1 MVGQTILHYQLL
13 EAIGAGGMGQIYKAE
28 DTRLH
33 RIVALKVL
41 PPGLASDPDR
51 RKRFLQEAQAA
62 SALNHPNIVTL
73 FDIVTDGDT
82 QCIVMEYVPGSTLR
96 AVTPPGGL
104 AVSQALQYATQIASA
119 LNTAHAAGII
129 HRDLKPS
136 NIMITPTGVVKI
148 LDFGLAKWVNPGTS
162 SDEATI
168 EQTQLT
174 KEGSIIGTVSY
185 MSPEQAEGKRVDAR
199 SDIFSFGSVMYE
211 MVTGRRA
218 FEGSSGISTLSSIL
232 RDEVQPIYELSPE
245 VPPLFEQVILRCL
258 PKDPDARWPS
268 MKQIESAL
276 ITLQRQLDPNGPY
289 TPPPISQ
296 APTETQIMSPI
307 VAAHATPARA
317 KGGSSTKEL
326 PALPSKVDGKPAAK
340 KPASGKQAAQHA
352 AEGESKSSSSMTV
365 LVLLLVGAVVVASAG
380 AGAWIWWKNQHRPAP
395 PFQAQVATPPEVST
409 PAPAPAAAA
418 PENPP
423 PAAVPETP
431 APDAA
436 PPAAQTQAAPVTP
449 KPRKTAPKSSPA
461 PAPAQ
466 FAPVAPPPAAAPA
479 PKAAEVAPPPVPKP
493 VPSVAPVV
501 ITPVTVNDALPFRIA
516 LSEDVPAD
524 SAEGQA
530 LTFTALD
537 DFEVGGK
544 TIVAKGARITGAIA
558 SEKGKKKFLGM
569 GGSKMTFELHQADAV
584 DGKKL
589 NVRAMAG
596 RAKEGPTTRPFD
608 TGRGSKPKGQVAAQG
623 TEYIAYVDG
632 DQIVG
637 VHK

>member
-1 MVGQTILHYQLL
+1 MLGQTILHYQLL

-41 PPGLASDPDR
+41 PPGLAADPER

-73 FDIVTDGDT
+73 FDIVTDGET
-82 QCIVMEYVPGSTLR
+82 QCIVMEYVPGNTLR
-96 AVTPPGGL
+96 AVIPPGGL

-136 NIMITPTGVVKI
+136 NIMVTPTGVIKI
-148 LDFGLAKWVNPGTS
+148 LDFGLAKWVGPAPS
-162 SDEATI
+162 SEQATI

-218 FEGSSGISTLSSIL
+218 FEGSSGISTLSAIL
-232 RDEVQPIYELSPE
+232 RDEVKPIYELAPE

-276 ITLQRQLDPNGPY
+276 ITLQRQLDPAGPY
-289 TPPPISQ
+289 APPFAAEASEIHAAAATQVTPSALSPSAAAPAAPGPAPATSAKIPP
-296 APTETQIMSPI
+296 
-307 VAAHATPARA
+307 AAAKPPASKA
-317 KGGSSTKEL
+317 V
-326 PALPSKVDGKPAAK
+326 PAAASKPAARK
-340 KPASGKQAAQHA
+340 AAAS
-352 AEGESKSSSSMTV
+352 STLV
-365 LVLLLVGAVVVASAG
+365 LVLLLVGVVLVASAG
-380 AGAWIWWKNQHRPAP
+380 AGAWIWWKNQHRQP
-395 PFQAQVATPPEVST
+395 PPYQAQVMA
-409 PAPAPAAAA
+409 
-418 PENPP
+418 
-423 PAAVPETP
+423 
-431 APDAA
+431 
-436 PPAAQTQAAPVTP
+436 
-449 KPRKTAPKSSPA
+449 
-461 PAPAQ
+461 
-466 FAPVAPPPAAAPA
+466 PPAAAPA
-479 PKAAEVAPPPVPKP
+479 PTPVPENPPPEATPAAPPPEATPAAPVEATAPKPPRKTATKKSPMPQPSQLPPVVPPAATTIPPKEDEAPAVPVPKP
-493 VPSVAPVV
+493 APKSAPVV
-501 ITPVTVNDALPFRIA
+501 LTPVTVNDALPFRIA
-516 LSEDVPAD
+516 LAQDVPAD
-524 SAEGQA
+524 SEEGQA
-530 LTFTALD
+530 LTFTVLE
-537 DFEVGGK
+537 DFQMGGK
-544 TIVAKGARITGAIA
+544 TVIAKGAKVAGAIA

-569 GGSKMTFELHQADAV
+569 GGGKMTFELQRVDAI

-596 RAKEGPTTRPFD
+596 RAKEGPTTRSFD
-608 TGRGSKPKGQVAAQG
+608 TGRGSKPKGLAAAQG

-632 DQIVG
+632 DQIVSIR
-637 VHK
+637 K

>member
-1 MVGQTILHYQLL
+1 MLGQTILHYQVL

-41 PPGLASDPDR
+41 PPSLAADPER

-73 FDIVTDGDT
+73 FDIVSDGDT
-82 QCIVMEYVPGSTLR
+82 QCIAMEYVPGNTLR
-96 AVTPPGGL
+96 AVIPPGGL

-136 NIMITPTGVVKI
+136 NIMVTPTGVIKI
-148 LDFGLAKWVNPGTS
+148 LDFGLAKWVGPAPS
-162 SDEATI
+162 SEQPTI
-168 EQTQLT
+168 EQAQLT

-218 FEGSSGISTLSSIL
+218 FEGSSGISTLSAIL
-232 RDEVQPIYELSPE
+232 RDEVKPIYELAPE

-276 ITLQRQLDPNGPY
+276 ITLQRQLDPAGPY
-289 TPPPISQ
+289 APPFAAEASEIHAAAATKVTPAALSPGAA
-296 APTETQIMSPI
+296 AP
-307 VAAHATPARA
+307 AAPARAATPAPGTSTKVPPAAA
-317 KGGSSTKEL
+317 KTPASKAVPAAGAKPSPGKAASSST
-326 PALPSKVDGKPAAK
+326 
-340 KPASGKQAAQHA
+340 
-352 AEGESKSSSSMTV
+352 
-365 LVLLLVGAVVVASAG
+365 LVLLLLLVGVVLVASSG
-380 AGAWIWWKNQHRPAP
+380 AGAWIWWKNQHRQP
-395 PFQAQVATPPEVST
+395 PPYQAQVMAPPVA
-409 PAPAPAAAA
+409 APAPAAI

-423 PAAVPETP
+423 PE
-431 APDAA
+431 AA
-436 PPAAQTQAAPVTP
+436 PAATPPPEAAPAAPAEATAPKT
-449 KPRKTAPKSSPA
+449 PRKTATKKPPIPPPS
-461 PAPAQ
+461 Q
-466 FAPVAPPPAAAPA
+466 LAPVVPPAATALPPKEDEAPAVPA
-479 PKAAEVAPPPVPKP
+479 PKQAPK
-493 VPSVAPVV
+493 SAPIVL
-501 ITPVTVNDALPFRIA
+501 TPVTVNDALPFRVA
-516 LSEDVPAD
+516 LAQDVPAD
-524 SAEGQA
+524 SEEGQA
-530 LTFTALD
+530 LSFTVLE
-537 DFEVGGK
+537 DFQVGGK
-544 TIVAKGARITGAIA
+544 TVIAKGAKVAGAIA

-569 GGSKMTFELHQADAV
+569 GGGKMTFELQRVDAI

-596 RAKEGPTTRPFD
+596 RAKEGPTTRSFD
-608 TGRGSKPKGQVAAQG
+608 TGRGSKPKGLAAAQG

-632 DQIVG
+632 DQIVSIR
-637 VHK
+637 K